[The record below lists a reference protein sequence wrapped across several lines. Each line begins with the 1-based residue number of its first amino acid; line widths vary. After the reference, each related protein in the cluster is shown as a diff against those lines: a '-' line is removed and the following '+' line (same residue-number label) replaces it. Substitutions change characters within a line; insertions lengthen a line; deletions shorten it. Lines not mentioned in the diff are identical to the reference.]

1 MPWISLENIRM
12 GVDTKVC
19 VSEYYILPEI
29 KLLNSLNTINVSSAQ
44 FETDVP
50 VQAVDVLQLFCVEMT
65 GKHWSTY
72 AQSFGSI
79 LLNPDLK
86 DLYKGL
92 KYSTFN
98 LNFKFK
104 ESSDQVHAD
113 INQLNLCSF
122 SSFFFFV
129 MTL

>member
-1 MPWISLENIRM
+1 MY
-12 GVDTKVC
+12 K
-19 VSEYYILPEI
+19 
-29 KLLNSLNTINVSSAQ
+29 Q
-44 FETDVP
+44 FI
-50 VQAVDVLQLFCVEMT
+50 LQLFYIEMT

-86 DLYKGL
+86 DPHKGL

-113 INQLNLCSF
+113 IKAVEF
-122 SSFFFFV
+122 VFIYFFLFFV
-129 MTL
+129 IWHKQFKGKYTLNFWQNRIS

>member
-1 MPWISLENIRM
+1 MYKQFISM
-12 GVDTKVC
+12 
-19 VSEYYILPEI
+19 
-29 KLLNSLNTINVSSAQ
+29 
-44 FETDVP
+44 
-50 VQAVDVLQLFCVEMT
+50 QLFYNIEMT

-86 DLYKGL
+86 DPHKGL

-113 INQLNLCSF
+113 IKTVEFVFIYFFLSF
-122 SSFFFFV
+122 LSYDINNSKV
-129 MTL
+129 SIP

>member
-1 MPWISLENIRM
+1 MY
-12 GVDTKVC
+12 K
-19 VSEYYILPEI
+19 
-29 KLLNSLNTINVSSAQ
+29 Q
-44 FETDVP
+44 FI
-50 VQAVDVLQLFCVEMT
+50 LQLFYIEMT

-86 DLYKGL
+86 DPHKGL

-113 INQLNLCSF
+113 IKTVEFVFIYFFLSF
-122 SSFFFFV
+122 SSYDINNSKV
-129 MTL
+129 SIP

>member
-1 MPWISLENIRM
+1 
-12 GVDTKVC
+12 
-19 VSEYYILPEI
+19 
-29 KLLNSLNTINVSSAQ
+29 
-44 FETDVP
+44 
-50 VQAVDVLQLFCVEMT
+50 MT
-65 GKHWSTY
+65 GKQRSTY

-113 INQLNLCSF
+113 IKTVECVF
-122 SSFFFFV
+122 IFFFFFFCHDIINNLKV
-129 MTL
+129 SIPKNSDRIESLKCKKYFRTYID

>member
-1 MPWISLENIRM
+1 
-12 GVDTKVC
+12 
-19 VSEYYILPEI
+19 
-29 KLLNSLNTINVSSAQ
+29 
-44 FETDVP
+44 
-50 VQAVDVLQLFCVEMT
+50 MT

-86 DLYKGL
+86 DPHKGL

-113 INQLNLCSF
+113 IKTVEF
-122 SSFFFFV
+122 VFIYFFLFFLSYDINNSKV
-129 MTL
+129 SIP